1 MGFYVSI
8 FVRVCLPEFFS
19 DSVTRK
25 FLGCLSMFRSL
36 QIVQVDMGEN
46 EPWKPQELGGRKAKW
61 IPKGK
66 DVSFLCDESVKKF
79 VDENPHARVFIS
91 S

>member
-1 MGFYVSI
+1 
-8 FVRVCLPEFFS
+8 
-19 DSVTRK
+19 
-25 FLGCLSMFRSL
+25 
-36 QIVQVDMGEN
+36 MGEDV
-46 EPWKPQELGGRKAKW
+46 PWKPQELGERKAKW
-61 IPKGK
+61 ILKGK